1 MSDYCKTAVFSANIY
16 RIFYS
21 VGSILHILSHWILI
35 MVSEENRTGI
45 IMPFGTNEEIACS
58 RSIAIS
64 YSNLHKKSS
73 GFCRQRSVL
82 FYTFE
87 DIYSITA

>member
-1 MSDYCKTAVFSANIY
+1 MSDYCETADFSANIY
-16 RIFYS
+16 RSFYS

-35 MVSEENRTGI
+35 MVSEENTIDI
-45 IMPFGTNEEIACS
+45 IMPFGTNEEITCS

-73 GFCRQRSVL
+73 GSCRQRSVL

-87 DIYSITA
+87 DSYSVTA